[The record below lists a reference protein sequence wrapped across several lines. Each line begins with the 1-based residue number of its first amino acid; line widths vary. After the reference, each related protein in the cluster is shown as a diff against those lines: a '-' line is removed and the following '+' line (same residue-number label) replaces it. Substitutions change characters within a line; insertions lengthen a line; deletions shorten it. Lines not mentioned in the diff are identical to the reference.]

1 MHQHSPERETPH
13 RWQAL
18 AFQLKTRLFQL
29 RRGIAEIGRR
39 PAAYGKARALIDAP
53 VVAEKRAP
61 LWREVSAEEFPLTA
75 GKVENLRIAARAFH
89 GLEIPPG
96 GVMSFWR
103 QLGRTTRRKGYLSGR
118 ELREGCIVPAI
129 GGGLCQ
135 LSGLLYQAALERGS

>member
-1 MHQHSPERETPH
+1 MHQHSPGRETPH

-29 RRGIAEIGRR
+29 RRRIGEMGKR
-39 PAAYGKARALIDAP
+39 PAAHGKASDLIDAP
-53 VVAEKRAP
+53 VAAEKRAP
-61 LWREVSAEEFPLTA
+61 LWREASAEEFPLTA

-96 GVMSFWR
+96 GVLSFWR
-103 QLGRTTRRKGYLSGR
+103 QLGRTTRRKGFHSGR

-135 LSGLLYQAALERGS
+135 LSGLH